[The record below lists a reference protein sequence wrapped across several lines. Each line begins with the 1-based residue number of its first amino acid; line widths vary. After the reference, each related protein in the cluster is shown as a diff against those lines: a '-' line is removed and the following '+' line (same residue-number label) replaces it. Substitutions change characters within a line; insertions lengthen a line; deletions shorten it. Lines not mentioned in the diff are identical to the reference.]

1 MALATR
7 CPACSTV
14 FRISTAQATA
24 KGGIV
29 RCGQCRHVF
38 NSLDALVRVE
48 DLEVI
53 EEVQVATAGDDATSA
68 PPSSPLEPEA
78 APDGDTA
85 HASEPVVPDS
95 TEPVVAAPAGFEA
108 SPVAAAHQ
116 ASDDRPAGEWWLPDP
131 ADSAATPPSEPLDSE
146 RPEAGNRDDAGRLL
160 SGRRT
165 DLPAQ
170 GIESPADP
178 AFLTSTN
185 RLGRRARWTLGIGS
199 LVATIL
205 LLGQL
210 AYLWRDELA
219 ARWSPARPWLNAV
232 CVPLRCTVGYPAHLD
247 WITIESAT
255 IQTTGA
261 SLDVYVLNALLRNR
275 ASSDVR
281 YPHLELVLTDLQD
294 RPILRRA
301 LRPEDYLSTARA
313 GARDAA
319 GRVDD
324 SQTGFAADTELPI
337 HLTFELGDLRF
348 AGYRVDK
355 FYP

>member
-24 KGGIV
+24 KGGTV

-53 EEVQVATAGDDATSA
+53 EEVQVAAPDEATPA
-68 PPSSPLEPEA
+68 PHADVVNEA
-78 APDGDTA
+78 AGPDDPSVTD
-85 HASEPVVPDS
+85 ASEPVATGIEPDLAS
-95 TEPVVAAPAGFEA
+95 LEPPAEEAPVE
-108 SPVAAAHQ
+108 SVEQ
-116 ASDDRPAGEWWLPDP
+116 VSDDRPVTGEWWLPDP
-131 ADSAATPPSEPLDSE
+131 ADSAAQLGAGEPSEASDSS
-146 RPEAGNRDDAGRLL
+146 RDDAGRLL

-165 DLPAQ
+165 DLPAT
-170 GIESPADP
+170 GEP
-178 AFLTSTN
+178 AFLAAEET

-199 LVATIL
+199 LVAML
-205 LLGQL
+205 LLAGQL

-219 ARWSPARPWLNAV
+219 VRWTPSRPWLTAA

-301 LRPEDYLSTARA
+301 LRPEDYLPPGRA
-313 GARDAA
+313 GALDAA
-319 GRVDD
+319 GRFDD
-324 SQTGFAADTELPI
+324 ARTGFAADSELPI
-337 HLTFELGDLRF
+337 HLTFELGELRF

>member
-24 KGGIV
+24 KGGTV

-38 NSLDALVRVE
+38 DALDALVRVE
-48 DLEVI
+48 DLDVI
-53 EEVQVATAGDDATSA
+53 EEVQVTPHAMPSNAVSMPADTLLEREAV
-68 PPSSPLEPEA
+68 PP
-78 APDGDTA
+78 DTA
-85 HASEPVVPDS
+85 ELPADASTREDAIDPTVATLDS
-95 TEPVVAAPAGFEA
+95 ALDAPSVG
-108 SPVAAAHQ
+108 AHP
-116 ASDDRPAGEWWLPDP
+116 APGDRPATGEWWLPDP
-131 ADSAATPPSEPLDSE
+131 ADSAALPASEPPSEASE
-146 RPEAGNRDDAGRLL
+146 TSRDDAGRVL

-165 DLPAQ
+165 DLPAI
-170 GIESPADP
+170 GIESQVGP
-178 AFLTSTN
+178 AFLDAPTN
-185 RLGRRARWTLGIGS
+185 RLGRKARWTLGIGS
-199 LVATIL
+199 LALTIL
-205 LLGQL
+205 LFGQL

-219 ARWSPARPWLNAV
+219 VRWPAARPWLTAA
-232 CVPLRCTVGYPAHLD
+232 CAPLRCTVGYPAHLD

-301 LRPEDYLSTARA
+301 LRPEDYLPTGSDVASI
-313 GARDAA
+313 
-319 GRVDD
+319 V
-324 SQTGFAADTELPI
+324 STGFGSNRELPI
-337 HLTFELGDLRF
+337 RVTFELTDLRF
-348 AGYRVDK
+348 AGYRLDK